1 MSATGCDKLTRA
13 RARRGQLMGCVS
25 GLGPILGLGLVQPA
39 GEGGSETGANWPATA
54 SGDDGLACAMR
65 GGQLVM
71 EEMRSQAELGCPA
84 AVGNCHDQI
93 SRKRV
98 ARRSFW
104 GGGRKHW
111 QWLAKKWHRA
121 DADDLGNFATIKSPV
136 RLNARG
142 GQRVNTACPTGLA
155 RLLLRGKL
163 LSRCCCPVRVGGS
176 GSPSSPSA
184 AVASW
189 CVSWGE
195 SRHDTHVWTAL
206 SLRSQTGDCL
216 QSLHAH
222 RTICHHHTLCPCVLV
237 FCHPKD
243 IAMRN

>member
-1 MSATGCDKLTRA
+1 
-13 RARRGQLMGCVS
+13 
-25 GLGPILGLGLVQPA
+25 
-39 GEGGSETGANWPATA
+39 
-54 SGDDGLACAMR
+54 MR

-142 GQRVNTACPTGLA
+142 GQRVNTARPTGLA

-176 GSPSSPSA
+176 APLPPRPQPLLPGAFPGANPGTTHTSGLHSASGAKLGTASRVCMRIAPSATIIHYAPVPPFSA
-184 AVASW
+184 AV
-189 CVSWGE
+189 
-195 SRHDTHVWTAL
+195 
-206 SLRSQTGDCL
+206 
-216 QSLHAH
+216 
-222 RTICHHHTLCPCVLV
+222 
-237 FCHPKD
+237 HPKTLPCE
-243 IAMRN
+243 IRNVETLILVADCAPQKE

>member
-1 MSATGCDKLTRA
+1 MSATGCDKLSRA
-13 RARRGQLMGCVS
+13 RARRDAADGVAGRGLRRGDGAGRAEGVS
-25 GLGPILGLGLVQPA
+25 GLVQPA
-39 GEGGSETGANWPATA
+39 GEGGCETGAKWPATA
-54 SGDDGLACAMR
+54 SGDDGLACAMC

-142 GQRVNTACPTGLA
+142 GQRVNTARPAGLA

-163 LSRCCCPVRVGGS
+163 LSSCCCCPVRVGGS
-176 GSPSSPSA
+176 APLPPRPQPLLPGPSPG
-184 AVASW
+184 
-189 CVSWGE
+189 GE
-195 SRHDTHVWTAL
+195 SRHDTHVWAAL
-206 SLRSQTGDCL
+206 SL
-216 QSLHAH
+216 
-222 RTICHHHTLCPCVLV
+222 
-237 FCHPKD
+237 
-243 IAMRN
+243 